1 MKKFEIE
8 ACLPVTATVTDVYQ
22 IEAKTKEEALEIF
35 KSGNFDH
42 VKCFIDSYGSDD
54 LDYNELINSYNV
66 MYPYK
71 CMYRL

>member
-8 ACLPVTATVTDVYQ
+8 AQIPITGIITDVYL
-22 IEAKTKEEALEIF
+22 IEADTKEEALEIF

-54 LDYNELINSYNV
+54 LEMKDDAFAKADINYIEEV
-66 MYPYK
+66 
-71 CMYRL
+71 

>member
-8 ACLPVTATVTDVYQ
+8 ACLPVTAVTTEVYC
-22 IEAKTKEEALEIF
+22 IEAETKEEALEIF

-54 LDYNELINSYNV
+54 LEMEDGAFAKADISYIEEV
-66 MYPYK
+66 
-71 CMYRL
+71 

>member
-8 ACLPVTATVTDVYQ
+8 ACIPVTAVTTEVYR
-22 IEAKTKEEALEIF
+22 IEAETKEEALEIF

-54 LDYNELINSYNV
+54 LEMEDGAFAKADISYIEEV
-66 MYPYK
+66 
-71 CMYRL
+71 

>member
-8 ACLPVTATVTDVYQ
+8 ACIPVTAVTTEVYH
-22 IEAKTKEEALEIF
+22 IEAETKEEALEIF

-54 LDYNELINSYNV
+54 LEMEDGAFAKADISYIEEV
-66 MYPYK
+66 
-71 CMYRL
+71 

>member
-8 ACLPVTATVTDVYQ
+8 ACIPVTGVTTDVYH
-22 IEAKTKEEALEIF
+22 IEAETKEEALEIF

-54 LDYNELINSYNV
+54 LEMKDDAFAKADINYIEEV
-66 MYPYK
+66 
-71 CMYRL
+71 

>member
-35 KSGNFDH
+35 KSGKFDQI
-42 VKCFIDSYGSDD
+42 KCFVDSYGIDD
-54 LDYNELINSYNV
+54 AVVNPNDFIEADINYIEEV
-66 MYPYK
+66 DD
-71 CMYRL
+71 

>member
-8 ACLPVTATVTDVYQ
+8 ACLPVTAVTTEIYR
-22 IEAKTKEEALEIF
+22 IEAETKEEALEIF

-54 LDYNELINSYNV
+54 LEMEDGAFAKADISYIEEV
-66 MYPYK
+66 
-71 CMYRL
+71 

>member
-35 KSGNFDH
+35 KSGKFDL
-42 VKCFIDSYGSDD
+42 VKCFVDSYGVDD
-54 LDYNELINSYNV
+54 AEVNPNDFIQANINYIEEV
-66 MYPYK
+66 DD
-71 CMYRL
+71 